1 MRRILPV
8 LPTLLATLGLPA
20 LAVQTEVPKPVP
32 TQIIQIIRT
41 GKGQPR
47 VRDTSAARVASLRT
61 LDLDGARTHPYPVAK
76 PGEGAPKN

>member
-1 MRRILPV
+1 MRRILPF
-8 LPTLLATLGLPA
+8 LPIILATLGLPT
-20 LAVQTEVPKPVP
+20 LAVQTEAPKPVP

-47 VRDTSAARVASLRT
+47 VRDMSAARVASLRT
-61 LDLDGARTHPYPVAK
+61 LDQGGGHTRPYQVAK